1 MIGFFALFATFE
13 PMYSEP
19 SISTEVEKT
28 KISSDVIYIS
38 SVSIKGKKTSIA
50 PGCILGEE
58 GPVILENCRLGRNV
72 RLKGGYFK
80 DAVFLDYAS
89 MGTGAHVREGTLL
102 EEYAS
107 GAHTVGLK
115 QTILFPY
122 VTTGSLINFCD
133 GFISGGTDCTNHSEI
148 GSSYVHFNYT
158 PNQDKAT
165 ASLFGDVARGV
176 FLQENPIFLGGQG
189 GTVGPVK
196 VAFGS
201 VIAAGTILRKD
212 IVTENRF
219 IIEPSLKPTERPCQL
234 PRYSGLKRIVTNNIS
249 YIGNLYAL
257 QAWYQQV
264 RLKTVRDLF
273 DESVYAGAVELI
285 EESIRER
292 VRRLE
297 ALRERVASSHN
308 ENQLGLNDLE
318 LQYQQR
324 FIKHWKVLRKRL
336 LKPSIEAPLHLTG
349 AFSPKEEYIETIQK
363 LSEEVRSVGTIWL
376 SAIVREIEDKL
387 ESLYE

>member
-1 MIGFFALFATFE
+1 MIGFLALYATFL
-13 PMYSEP
+13 PMHKELF
-19 SISTEVEKT
+19 ISTEVEKT

-38 SVSIKGKKTSIA
+38 SVSISGNKTSIA

-58 GPVILENCRLGRNV
+58 GPVILENCQLGRNV

-89 MGTGAHVREGTLL
+89 MGAGAHVRKGTLL
-102 EEYAS
+102 EEYAN

-133 GFISGGTDCTNHSEI
+133 GFISGGTSCHNHSEI

-176 FLQENPIFLGGQG
+176 FLQEHPIFLGGQG
-189 GTVGPVK
+189 GAVGPIK

-201 VIAAGTILRKD
+201 VIGAGTILRKD
-212 IVTENRF
+212 IVKENQL
-219 IIEPSLKPTERPCQL
+219 IIEPSLKSIERPCQL
-234 PRYSGLKRIVTNNIS
+234 PRYSGLQRILTNNIS

-264 RLKTVRDLF
+264 RCKTVRDLF

-285 EESIRER
+285 QESIQER

-297 ALRERVASSHN
+297 ELYERVKSTHN
-308 ENQLGLNDLE
+308 TNQLGLDDSE

-324 FIKHWKVLRKRL
+324 FIKYWKGLCERL
-336 LKPSIEAPLHLTG
+336 VEPYLDAPSGLTD
-349 AFSPKEEYIETIQK
+349 AFSTSENYIETIQT
-363 LSEEVRSVGTIWL
+363 LTDEIRAAGTLWL
-376 SAIVREIEDKL
+376 SAIVSEIEDKL
-387 ESLYE
+387 DSLHE

>member
-1 MIGFFALFATFE
+1 MIGFLVLFATFK
-13 PMYSEP
+13 PMHNKP
-19 SISTEVEKT
+19 FISTEVEKT
-28 KISSDVIYIS
+28 KISSDVNYIS
-38 SVSIKGKKTSIA
+38 SVSIRGDKTSIA

-58 GPVILENCRLGRNV
+58 GPVILENCQLGRNV

-89 MGTGAHVREGTLL
+89 MGAGAHVRKGTLL

-115 QTILFPY
+115 QTIFFPY

-133 GFISGGTDCTNHSEI
+133 GLISGGTGCTNHSEI

-176 FLQENPIFLGGQG
+176 FLQEHPIFLGGQG
-189 GTVGPVK
+189 GAVGPVK

-212 IVTENRF
+212 IVTENQL
-219 IIEPSLKPTERPCQL
+219 IIAPSVKPTERPCQL
-234 PRYSGLKRIVTNNIS
+234 PRYSGLQRIVTNNIS

-257 QAWYQQV
+257 QAWYEQV
-264 RLKTVRDLF
+264 RFKTIRDLF
-273 DESVYAGAVELI
+273 DEAVYAGAVGLI
-285 EESIRER
+285 EESIQER
-292 VRRLE
+292 VKRLE
-297 ALRERVASSHN
+297 GLCERVTSSHHVK
-308 ENQLGLNDLE
+308 QLGLNDRE
-318 LQYQQR
+318 FQYQQR
-324 FIKHWKVLRKRL
+324 FIKRWKVLRERL
-336 LKPSIEAPLHLTG
+336 LKPSIEAPDCLTG
-349 AFSPKEEYIETIQK
+349 AFTPNEKYIETIQA
-363 LSEEVRSVGTIWL
+363 LTDEVRSDGTIWL
-376 SAIVREIEDKL
+376 SAIVGAVEDKL
-387 ESLYE
+387 ESLHE